1 MAMINEVP
9 GKHTKHRVMLYALST
24 CIWCK
29 KTKRLLDD
37 LEVQYRFVFVDLLKG
52 KEEEE
57 VMEQVRRHNA
67 DCTFPT
73 MIIDERT
80 VVVGLKEDEIKKAL
94 R

>member
-1 MAMINEVP
+1 MIKEVP
-9 GKHTKHRVMLYALST
+9 GKHAKHQVMLYALST

-37 LEVQYRFVFVDLLKG
+37 LEVKYSFVFVDLLKG

-57 VMEQVRRHNA
+57 VMEQVRTYNA

-73 MIIDERT
+73 MIIDGKT
-80 VVVGLKEDEIKKAL
+80 VIVGLKEDEIKKAL
-94 R
+94 K